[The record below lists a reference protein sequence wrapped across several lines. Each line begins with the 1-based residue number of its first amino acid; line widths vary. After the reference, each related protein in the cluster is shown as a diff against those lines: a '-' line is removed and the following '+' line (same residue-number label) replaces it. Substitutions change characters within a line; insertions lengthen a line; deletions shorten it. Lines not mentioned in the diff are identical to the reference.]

1 MKLFDDEQQNKET
14 EENAKKF
21 IEELEKAV
29 NDKKQEKEKTQK

>member
-21 IEELEKAV
+21 IEELERELT
-29 NDKKQEKEKTQK
+29 DKKTESVDK

>member
-21 IEELEKAV
+21 IEELEEAL
-29 NDKKQEKEKTQK
+29 NSDKKKTEEA

>member
-21 IEELEKAV
+21 IEELERALT
-29 NDKKQEKEKTQK
+29 DKKTKNIDK

>member
-21 IEELEKAV
+21 IEELEKAL
-29 NDKKQEKEKTQK
+29 NSDKKKAEEA